1 MLTSRRR
8 IARSPLESDSA
19 RKRAQSVWQQAGG
32 YLVKSDGPRDFPT
45 RTLAH
50 RGVQVELSLRPNSSH
65 RTARWQTCVRALYPY
80 PVGPRFVVAAAHPDA
95 SLPET
100 LFTSAAPG
108 ALVAGSPD
116 GDVDDGERPFCAE
129 ISAVDDTLR
138 LLSPVFGALRDLWPR
153 ALRIEGDR
161 QGVQIGVA
169 GYLDN
174 AEALS
179 RCLDAAAA
187 MGDGERLMG
196 LAALRALGGEYHD
209 ELVSGFG
216 PRVRIS
222 CKGLPGLGASRE
234 LSVDLGRRTR
244 PKVEPWLSTIGRTS
258 WLGEPLY
265 LRAAIVAGRITTP
278 APELALERYPQLLAA
293 LGDRCELR
301 LDRTRL
307 QLAWPRVVDDV
318 EAMRAGAEL
327 LARLAAASV
336 SGARGVYR

>member
-179 RCLDAAAA
+179 PENPILCYLDLANRLCKK
-187 MGDGERLMG
+187 MGIGFIDDPDLDLMNCPANQ
-196 LAALRALGGEYHD
+196 LL
-209 ELVSGFG
+209 GFG
-216 PRVRIS
+216 SETFEHV
-222 CKGLPGLGASRE
+222 
-234 LSVDLGRRTR
+234 
-244 PKVEPWLSTIGRTS
+244 
-258 WLGEPLY
+258 
-265 LRAAIVAGRITTP
+265 
-278 APELALERYPQLLAA
+278 
-293 LGDRCELR
+293 
-301 LDRTRL
+301 
-307 QLAWPRVVDDV
+307 
-318 EAMRAGAEL
+318 AEL
-327 LARLAAASV
+327 LQETLESEMEIFV
-336 SGARGVYR
+336 